1 MTAKQRDED
10 DEDDE
15 EAEEVEEEEEEVTSR
30 ILPAISV
37 IEVIVSV
44 SCFRDVE
51 ARLPRI
57 ELDIIDMPSA
67 TLN

>member
-1 MTAKQRDED
+1 MRED
-10 DEDDE
+10 
-15 EAEEVEEEEEEVTSR
+15 EEEVTSR